1 MNIHTSHPS
10 TAIAQ
15 QIIDTL
21 LGHIAREHY
30 QGHNDIRFH
39 QHRRALTHAICWP
52 ATWFKEKNIHI
63 CDTRYQA
70 IIEQRLSEIT
80 THAAIHKTQ
89 AYFPNYLLKCLQ
101 NHFLH
106 RGDSIY
112 EQYKHLRYCIEIL
125 MQKIPDW
132 EQSVTQREM
141 IDILSQAHWI
151 TKPKPKPKSY
161 PQNQPH
167 QLRLNL

>member
-1 MNIHTSHPS
+1 MNIQASHPS

-30 QGHNDIRFH
+30 QGHTDIRFH
-39 QHRRALTHAICWP
+39 RHRRALTHAICWP

-63 CDTRYQA
+63 CDSRYQA

-112 EQYKHLRYCIEIL
+112 SLVIGNNADLIFSHTTIVKTIFERKHRRPPAFS
-125 MQKIPDW
+125 MQP
-132 EQSVTQREM
+132 
-141 IDILSQAHWI
+141 
-151 TKPKPKPKSY
+151 
-161 PQNQPH
+161 
-167 QLRLNL
+167 